1 MQPTQNQKQAFLKI
15 TERIKAGE
23 KINLGE
29 IMREVGYADATAINP
44 ELNLTSK
51 KGFQSLMAKINDEE
65 ILDMFM
71 DIVRDTKDKRAR
83 IAAGTELMKL
93 KGRYET
99 KVKFSAYEERDKVIG
114 EK

>member
-1 MQPTQNQKQAFLKI
+1 MQPTQNQRQAFLKI
-15 TERIKAGE
+15 TERIKAGD
-23 KINLGE
+23 KVNLGE
-29 IMREVGYADATAINP
+29 IMREVGYTKATAINP

-51 KGFQSLMAKINDEE
+51 KGFQGLMAKIDDQE

-71 DIVRDTKDKRAR
+71 DIVKDKADKRAR

-99 KVKFSAYEERDKVIG
+99 KVKFSAYEERDKVTD